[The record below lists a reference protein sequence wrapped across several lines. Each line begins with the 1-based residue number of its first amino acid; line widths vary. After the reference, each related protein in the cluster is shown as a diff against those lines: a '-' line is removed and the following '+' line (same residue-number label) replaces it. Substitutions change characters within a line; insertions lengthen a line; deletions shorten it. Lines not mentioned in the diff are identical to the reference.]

1 MTEETKKTA
10 VEVNLNEISVD
21 DLYALLDG
29 ILHEAMTNCPNQDV
43 VKAAEILHKEVL
55 ETANFDFIKVRN
67 SDPDSKP
74 LSDRVINAMYKV
86 HNPYGDEEKG
96 N

>member
-1 MTEETKKTA
+1 MTEKTA
-10 VEVNLNEISVD
+10 IEVNLNEISVE

-29 ILHEAMTNCPNQDV
+29 LLHEAMTNCPNQDI

-55 ETANFDFIKVRN
+55 EESNFDFVKVRSSN
-67 SDPDSKP
+67 PDSKP
-74 LSDRVINAMYKV
+74 LSDQIINSMYKV
-86 HNPYGDEEKG
+86 NFPPEENEKG

>member
-1 MTEETKKTA
+1 MTETTKTE
-10 VEVNLNEISVD
+10 VEVNLNEISVE

-29 ILHEAMTNCPNQDV
+29 LLHEAMTNCPNQDI

-55 ETANFDFIKVRN
+55 EESNFDFVKIRSSN
-67 SDPDSKP
+67 SDSKP
-74 LSDRVINAMYKV
+74 LSDRLINAMFKV
-86 HNPYGDEEKG
+86 NFPYEKDEKG